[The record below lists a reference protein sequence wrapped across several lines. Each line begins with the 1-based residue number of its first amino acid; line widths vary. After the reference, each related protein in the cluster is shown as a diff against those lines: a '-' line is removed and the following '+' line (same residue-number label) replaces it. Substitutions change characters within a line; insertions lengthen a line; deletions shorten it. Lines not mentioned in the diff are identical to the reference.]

1 MELAL
6 KYRIVGVAVLLS
18 LAVIFLPLVL
28 DGSGKQQV
36 ARIDL
41 DIPEEPRLI
50 FSDELLQ
57 DAKEPASQYAKPKPV
72 APNATE
78 IDIENQIVPEVVV
91 AKNTPAGL
99 LGWVVQVGAFS
110 EKEKAL
116 TMQESLVGKGF
127 DSFVELYSLGDKPM
141 YRVKVGPMI
150 SQDDAVKSQAKLQ
163 QQLKLDS
170 TFVTRHPRAEQ

>member
-36 ARIDL
+36 SRIDL
-41 DIPEEPRLI
+41 DMPEEPRLI
-50 FSDELLQ
+50 FSDELMQ

-72 APNATE
+72 SPNADE
-78 IDIENQIVPEVVV
+78 IDIENQVIPEVAV
-91 AKNTPAGL
+91 AKDTPAAL
-99 LGWVVQVGAFS
+99 LAWVVQVGAFS

-116 TMQESLVGKGF
+116 AMQELLASKGF
-127 DSFVELYSLGDKPM
+127 DSFVELYSLSDKSM

-150 SQDDAVKSQAKLQ
+150 SQDDAVKSQTKLQ

-170 TFVTRHPRAEQ
+170 TFVTRHPRAE

>member
-36 ARIDL
+36 SRIDL

-57 DAKEPASQYAKPKPV
+57 DAKQPAAQYEKPEPVIS
-72 APNATE
+72 NAAE
-78 IDIENQIVPEVVV
+78 IDIEKQIIPEVVV
-91 AKNTPAGL
+91 TKNTPAEL

-110 EKEKAL
+110 EKEKAIA
-116 TMQESLVGKGF
+116 MQDSLVSEGF
-127 DSFVELYSLGDKPM
+127 DSFVELYSLSDKPM

-170 TFVTRHPRAEQ
+170 TFVTRHPRSE

>member
-1 MELAL
+1 MDLAL

-36 ARIDL
+36 SRVDL

-57 DAKEPASQYAKPKPV
+57 EAKEPAPQYGASNS
-72 APNATE
+72 APPTATE
-78 IDIENQIVPEVVV
+78 IDVKKQFIPEVTVS
-91 AKNTPAGL
+91 KNTPATL
-99 LGWVVQVGAFS
+99 LAWVVQVGSFS
-110 EKEKAL
+110 EKEKAVA
-116 TMQESLVGKGF
+116 MQDSLVSKGF
-127 DSFVELYSLGDKPM
+127 DTFVELYSSGDKPM

-150 SQDDAVKSQAKLQ
+150 SQDDAVKAQTKLQ
-163 QQLKLDS
+163 QKLKVES
-170 TFVTRHPRAEQ
+170 TFVTRHPRPEQ